1 MSLLFFL
8 KTDHPKSNTMY
19 KKLVLI
25 GILLTFT
32 ASCSSDSEA
41 DVTEMTP
48 IDNNEPAPTVTY
60 SNTIERMITEG
71 CSNTNCHGGG
81 KSPLLTNYEQIKTAF
96 EATGTWSALGRIE
109 SGNMPKNGSP
119 FSQTS
124 IDKIK
129 EWIANGYLEE

>member
-1 MSLLFFL
+1 
-8 KTDHPKSNTMY
+8 MY
-19 KKLVLI
+19 KKLVLT
-25 GILLTFT
+25 GILLAFI

-41 DVTEMTP
+41 DVTEPLP
-48 IDNNEPAPTVTY
+48 IDNNEPATAVTY
-60 SNTIERMITEG
+60 TNTIEKMITEG

-109 SGNMPKNGSP
+109 SGNMPKNGSQ